1 MNAEPRTERKPLE
14 LSWPAVFGLGVFLLA
29 LWAQTTA
36 LVGVFYDDGIYVTGA
51 KALAEGY
58 GYRNIHLPGAPPMVH
73 YPVLYS
79 AILGVLWR
87 VWPAFP
93 ANVALFQLADAGA
106 LAAAAWI
113 IAAHGR
119 RLGLATPAHYAVL
132 ALGFTAYPLLA
143 LIGVRFAEPLFL
155 MLAAGAVALADR
167 DDMDGKKAAAAGALA
182 GLALLSRSIGAG
194 VVAAIPVALW
204 LRGARRNAVVAA
216 AVGAVVALPWAVWVA
231 AQAGAIDLRLTNYTP
246 YAQVVGQTG
255 VTPLLEGLVTLR
267 ALWPLPEM
275 LLQLLRP
282 RLPVWAFIP
291 LASLV
296 LGLLVWGG
304 VASFRRAPAL
314 VTTLALYLFISTIWP
329 FAPDRFVWIVLPWL
343 SLMLAAGWLRLWRL
357 GRAGRAAALLMAAVL
372 AVGYLRPEVLSLT
385 QRRFARL
392 AEGISQPFRLLTAAI
407 GGELPPMAVVAGQD
421 ESLIYLYTGR
431 RAVPSNLFRW
441 HGIGAAPL
449 TPEEAVRYW
458 CEAGVTHLAVTGPDD
473 PAGAIADQLTARSDS
488 AAVSLFRVT
497 QGPALYR
504 FRCPG

>member
-1 MNAEPRTERKPLE
+1 MNPEKLAPR
-14 LSWPAVFGLGVFLLA
+14 AFGFGVFLLA

-79 AILGVLWR
+79 ALLSVLWR
-87 VWPAFP
+87 MWPAFP
-93 ANVALFQLADAGA
+93 ANVALFQLADAAA
-106 LAAAAWI
+106 LGAAAWI

-119 RLGLATPAHYAVL
+119 RLGLATPAHYSVL

-167 DDMDGKKAAAAGALA
+167 DDMDGKTAAVAGALA
-182 GLALLSRSIGAG
+182 GLAALSRSIGVG

-204 LRGARRNAVVAA
+204 LRGARRNAVVAG

-231 AQAGAIDLRLTNYTP
+231 LQAGAMDPRLTNYTP

-267 ALWPLPEM
+267 ALWPVPGM
-275 LLQLLRP
+275 LLQLFQP
-282 RLPVWAFIP
+282 RLPVWAFMP
-291 LASLV
+291 LAFPV
-296 LGLLVWGG
+296 LGLLLWGG
-304 VASFRRAPAL
+304 VTSFRQAPAL

-329 FAPDRFVWIVLPWL
+329 FAPDRFMWIVLPWL
-343 SLMLAAGWLRLWRL
+343 SLMLAAGWRRLWRL
-357 GRAGRAAALLMAAVL
+357 GRVGQAAALLLATAM

-392 AEGISQPFRLLTAAI
+392 AEGISQPFRVLTASI
-407 GGELPPMAVVAGQD
+407 GAELPAMAVVAGQD
-421 ESLIYLYTGR
+421 ESLIHLYTGR
-431 RAVPSNLFRW
+431 RSVPNNLFRW
-441 HGIGAAPL
+441 QGIRTAPVSQ
-449 TPEEAVRYW
+449 EEVIRYW
-458 CEAGVTHLAVTGPDD
+458 CEAGVTHLAVTGSGD
-473 PAGAIADQLTARSDS
+473 PAGAIAVQLATRPDS
-488 AAVSLFRVT
+488 AAVPLFRVT
-497 QGPALYR
+497 EGPALYR
-504 FRCPG
+504 FRCPR